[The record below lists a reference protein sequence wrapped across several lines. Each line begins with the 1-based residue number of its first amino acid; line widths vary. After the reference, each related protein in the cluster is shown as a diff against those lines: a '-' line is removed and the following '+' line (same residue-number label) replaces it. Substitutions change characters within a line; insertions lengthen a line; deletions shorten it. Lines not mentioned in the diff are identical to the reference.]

1 MKAKVL
7 FLLIIVFTAG
17 FQVQGQ
23 KRAKKI
29 MVSSTVTDINNSPV
43 EGAIIVVDGKSK
55 DEVTKSQGTFNIRV
69 RPDVKMIGAYSSTLG
84 SAESELNGNT
94 SINIVLNGSF
104 AIKDLVIEDQGDDEL
119 VDIGYGTARKK
130 TMTHNASVINAREN
144 KNNSYINIYDMIRG
158 QVPGVDVNGTRII
171 IRGTS
176 TINVN
181 SDPLFLV
188 DGNVVNSLDNIS
200 PQMVKSISVLK
211 GPEASIYGSRGA
223 NGVILVTLIGS
234 DRH

>member
-7 FLLIIVFTAG
+7 FLLIIVFTVG

-23 KRAKKI
+23 KKAKKI
-29 MVSSTVTDINNSPV
+29 MVSGTVTDLNNSPV
-43 EGAIIVVDGKSK
+43 EGAIIVADGKSK
-55 DEVTKSQGTFNIRV
+55 DVVTNSQGTFKIRV

-104 AIKDLVIEDQGDDEL
+104 AIKDLVIEDQGDNEL
-119 VDIGYGTARKK
+119 VDIGYGTARRKN
-130 TMTHNASVINAREN
+130 MTQNVSVIDGREN
-144 KNNSYINIYDMIRG
+144 RNNSYTSIYEMIRG
-158 QVPGVDVNGTRII
+158 RVPGVEVNGTRIT

-176 TINVN
+176 TVN
-181 SDPLFLV
+181 ASSEPLFLV
-188 DGNVVNSLDNIS
+188 DGNAVNSLDNIS

-211 GPEASIYGSRGA
+211 GPEAAIYGSRGA
-223 NGVILVTLIGS
+223 NGVILITLIGS
-234 DRH
+234 ERH